1 MYYIFIRKILY
12 CEKRI
17 QNVLLTVR
25 KQSIFNH
32 YVTKTYG
39 EDVQICSKEMTL
51 DVTIILKTE
60 KSILLVVTYVYWHE
74 LWLRQITFSK
84 WRSRCVIRIRGCR
97 CCVVLWYG
105 CLRMAIFPSTLHRQ
119 RIDKGEQ
126 RRGDTEGEKLGCLIH
141 FRMWV

>member
-17 QNVLLTVR
+17 QNVLLTIR

-51 DVTIILKTE
+51 DVTITLKTE
-60 KSILLVVTYVYWHE
+60 KKHSACCNI
-74 LWLRQITFSK
+74 
-84 WRSRCVIRIRGCR
+84 CVLTRA
-97 CCVVLWYG
+97 
-105 CLRMAIFPSTLHRQ
+105 MTQTNHIF
-119 RIDKGEQ
+119 
-126 RRGDTEGEKLGCLIH
+126 
-141 FRMWV
+141 